1 MRYMW
6 NILFFLT
13 VLMVSMPASAAGE
26 LKNYEESLE
35 KWRRSGI
42 ENYRIKVEYRSFGP
56 LSGIWELEVRKGMVE
71 SFSFN
76 GSTDKKYSGAAA
88 QFTMESIYR
97 RGVPSV
103 EKGLKIP
110 MIVKTGFDSTNGYIK
125 SVRRIRNPEFAGKV
139 KETGFIINI
148 IWLKPYISGGEK
160 R

>member
-1 MRYMW
+1 MAC
-6 NILFFLT
+6 
-13 VLMVSMPASAAGE
+13 MPASAAGE

-42 ENYRIKVEYRSFGP
+42 EHYRIKVEYRSFGP
-56 LSGIWELEVRKGMVE
+56 LSGIWELEVRNGMVE

-103 EKGLKIP
+103 ETGRKIP

-148 IWLKPYISGGEK
+148 IELKPYIPGGEN